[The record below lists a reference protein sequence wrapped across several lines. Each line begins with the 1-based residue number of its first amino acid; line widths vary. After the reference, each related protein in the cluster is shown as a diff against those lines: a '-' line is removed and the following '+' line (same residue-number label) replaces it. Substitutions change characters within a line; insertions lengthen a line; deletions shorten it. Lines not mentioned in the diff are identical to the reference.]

1 MLPVTRALP
10 VAAGGR
16 LLGRLKALQVWQL
29 GQYAVIDPNFGAS
42 RGQARHM
49 AMRMGILSVFETA
62 RTIQD
67 PEPLAREVNEPALC
81 SVPTIAPTELHG
93 ILRRR
98 PS

>member
-1 MLPVTRALP
+1 
-10 VAAGGR
+10 
-16 LLGRLKALQVWQL
+16 
-29 GQYAVIDPNFGAS
+29 
-42 RGQARHM
+42 M

-67 PEPLAREVNEPALC
+67 PEPLAREVNERALC
-81 SVPTIAPTELHG
+81 SAPTIAPTELHG